1 MHANEVNEIFRSSD
15 SYSNIE
21 TLFHMSSQCRFTLK
35 KFDQIAFVKETIPTG
50 CSNLHVSEGVLLETI
65 CKRIISGWNK
75 EFSVSSTIAEK
86 KINNVHQ
93 HSPGYPVPRTGES
106 FVVFKEVTMKSQL
119 FTS

>member
-1 MHANEVNEIFRSSD
+1 MHVNEVNEIFRSSD
-15 SYSNIE
+15 SHSNIE

-86 KINNVHQ
+86 K
-93 HSPGYPVPRTGES
+93 
-106 FVVFKEVTMKSQL
+106 KSTTYISTALGTPYQEPAKVSL
-119 FTS
+119 CLKK